1 MPKARLA
8 DETIPLTRE
17 NLMKISLFADAS
29 KSALSR
35 FVARTW
41 TSRGS
46 NDLFVRRQRALSECG
61 RVVHVLSSSSLLD
74 AYALD
79 IVLREHKL
87 PDLGASFF
95 SPRSWTQFEKFPGRL
110 FAGACEQSD
119 EAKALAALSQGR
131 NVLLP
136 FVDSDASLDDML
148 VQCFAKLVRAQRN
161 QGGPISLVPEVM
173 VWTNRPGLAFSAHLL
188 RSVIESSG
196 LPADLRN
203 SLGALIVGSFPD
215 VRSGE
220 SIRLDE
226 LITQYPEA
234 TDEDLAL
241 KAMATLRRRIER
253 ERTGS
258 QSLTRSG
265 SPDRVRQQVLRS
277 PKLARVI
284 AEMAGGGSSERQQ
297 LIERAEGMLRKLE
310 SRQSSE
316 VVEAFSRAFDEAANR
331 MYTALEIDA
340 PGIAR
345 LRELRKDANLV
356 LLPSHK
362 SHVDYILLSQVLHRA
377 GFPAPI
383 IAAGDNLDFF
393 PMGSLLRRG
402 GAFFIRRKFQ
412 GDKLYAAVVDAY
424 MRRIL
429 KNGYP
434 IEFFLE
440 GGRSRT
446 GKLLAP
452 KVGLLS
458 MIVDASVSQSGG
470 KPVYFCPV
478 SIGYE
483 RVVEDDSYAHEL
495 TGGEKTRESMR
506 ALLSRSELLL
516 GTYGRVN
523 VQIGE
528 PLLLREVLPQGRDD
542 QWFASLPSASR
553 KEHVLRLG
561 HRVMNEI
568 NRVTA
573 VTPASMVALVLLT
586 HPARGITMTEL
597 LGRCESL
604 AVALRNAGARFAPS
618 AWPEGNTSIR
628 PESIREACDL
638 FLKAGHLD
646 IHVSSDL
653 RGTKAELQRASHDAI
668 YAVKAERRLHLDFSK
683 NLIVHFFLQRAVVA
697 SIIAT
702 GDDTSSLRTVPYVA
716 SATQARLRER
726 VQVLSKFL
734 KYEFSFPA
742 DSSFDTNFDLTLR
755 AMEQDGELARIGN
768 GEAASWRTTDGE
780 GLLRFIGYCLILR
793 NFAESYRIAARS
805 LLALLK
811 GPSTIGELSKRAVA
825 YGEKMYFAGE
835 IELKESIAKPPIENA
850 YRAFVDLGYLTLD
863 DGKLALTPTY
873 DSEAMVGVIE
883 TYMKSHIVRA

>member
-1 MPKARLA
+1 MI
-8 DETIPLTRE
+8 TT
-17 NLMKISLFADAS
+17 LFPDPS
-29 KSALSR
+29 QNALSR
-35 FVARTW
+35 FIARAW

-46 NDLFVRRQRALSECG
+46 NDLFVRRQRALSDAG
-61 RVVHVLSSSSLLD
+61 AVVHVLASSSALD

-79 IVLREHKL
+79 VVLREHRL
-87 PDLGASFF
+87 PELSASFF
-95 SPRSWTQFEKFPGRL
+95 APASWSQFERFPGRM
-110 FAGACEQSD
+110 FGRASVQSGRTQ
-119 EAKALAALSQGR
+119 AVGALAHGKNL
-131 NVLLP
+131 LLP
-136 FVDSDASLDDML
+136 FVDAGPVNDDAAM
-148 VQCFAKLVRAQRN
+148 QHFALLVRAQRGRN
-161 QGGPISLVPEVM
+161 TPISLAPEIL
-173 VWTNRPGLAFSAHLL
+173 VWSNRPGLSFSAHLL

-196 LPADLRN
+196 LPADVRN
-203 SLGALIVGSFPD
+203 SIGALIVGGFPD

-220 SIRLDE
+220 AVRLDE
-226 LITQYPEA
+226 LIAQHPEGS
-234 TDEDLAL
+234 DEEIAL

-258 QSLTRSG
+258 QSLTKSG
-265 SPDRVRQQVLRS
+265 SPDRVRSQVLRS
-277 PKLARVI
+277 PKLSRVI
-284 AEMAGGGSSERQQ
+284 AEMAGEGQSERKK
-297 LIERAEGMLRKLE
+297 LIDRAEDMLRKLE

-316 VVEAFSRAFDEAANR
+316 VVEAFARAFDEAASR
-331 MYTALEIDA
+331 MYTALEVDA
-340 PGIAR
+340 VGIAR

-362 SHVDYILLSQVLHRA
+362 SHVDYILLSQVLHRS

-429 KNGYP
+429 KDGYP

-470 KPVYFCPV
+470 KPTYFCPV

-528 PLLLREVLPQGRDD
+528 PLLLREVLPEGKDE
-542 QWFASLPSASR
+542 QWFSTLPAASR

-586 HPARGITMTEL
+586 HPSRGITMNEL
-597 LGRCESL
+597 LSRCESL
-604 AVALRNAGARFAPS
+604 ALALRDAGARFAPS
-618 AWPEGNTSIR
+618 AWPPGNRSIR

-646 IHVSSDL
+646 IHVPADL
-653 RGTKAELQRASHDAI
+653 RGTKVELQRASHDAI
-668 YAVKAERRLHLDFSK
+668 YAVKPERRLHLDFSK

-697 SIIAT
+697 SVIAT
-702 GDDTSSLRTVPYVA
+702 GEDTPPLRMVPYVA
-716 SATQARLRER
+716 SATEARLRER

-742 DSSFDTNFDLTLR
+742 DSSFETNFQHTLS
-755 AMEQDGELARIGN
+755 AMEKDGELQRVGS
-768 GEAASWRTTDGE
+768 GDTASWRTTEGE
-780 GLLRFIGYCLILR
+780 GLLRFIGYCLMLR

-811 GPSTIGELSKRAVA
+811 GPMLIADLSKRAVSL
-825 YGEKMYFAGE
+825 GEKMYFAGE
-835 IELKESIAKPPIENA
+835 VELKESIAKPPIENA

-873 DSEAMVGVIE
+873 ESEAMVGVIE
-883 TYMKSHIVRA
+883 SNMKNHVARA

>member
-1 MPKARLA
+1 MA
-8 DETIPLTRE
+8 TSS
-17 NLMKISLFADAS
+17 SLFSDPGQS
-29 KSALSR
+29 GLSR
-35 FVARTW
+35 FVARAW

-46 NDLFVRRQRALSECG
+46 NDLFVRRQRALRETG
-61 RVVHVLSSSSLLD
+61 VVVHVLASSSALD

-79 IVLREHKL
+79 IVLREHRL
-87 PDLGASFF
+87 PELSSSVFA
-95 SPRSWTQFEKFPGRL
+95 PLSWSQFAKFPGGLFRGTQSHSGERL
-110 FAGACEQSD
+110 S
-119 EAKALAALSQGR
+119 LAQLQNGKH
-131 NVLLP
+131 VLMP
-136 FVDSDASLDDML
+136 FVDAGPADDDATAER
-148 VQCFAKLVRAQRN
+148 FAMLVRAQRET
-161 QGGPISLVPEVM
+161 QTPIFLSPEM
-173 VWTNRPGLAFSAHLL
+173 LVWTNRPGLAFSATLL

-203 SLGALIVGSFPD
+203 SIGALIVGSFPD

-220 SIRLDE
+220 AVRLDE
-226 LITQYPEA
+226 LIEQSPDSSDEA
-234 TDEDLAL
+234 IAN

-253 ERTGS
+253 ERSGS
-258 QSLTRSG
+258 VGLIRGS

-284 AEMAGGGSSERQQ
+284 AEMAGDGAAERQK
-297 LIERAEGMLRKLE
+297 LTERAEDMLRKLE
-310 SRQSSE
+310 SRQSYE
-316 VVEAFSRAFDEAANR
+316 VVEAFGRAFDEAASR

-362 SHVDYILLSQVLHRA
+362 SHVDYILLSHTLHRA

-393 PMGSLLRRG
+393 PVGAILRRG

-412 GDKLYAAVVDAY
+412 GDKLYGAVVDAY

-429 KNGYP
+429 KDGHP

-458 MIVDASVSQSGG
+458 MIVDASVSQGGG
-470 KPVYFCPV
+470 KPVYFCPI

-483 RVVEDDSYAHEL
+483 RVVEDDSYAKEL

-506 ALLSRSELLL
+506 ALISRSELLL

-528 PLLLREVLPQGRDD
+528 PLRLQDVLPDGHDEHWFSLQPEAGR
-542 QWFASLPSASR
+542 R
-553 KEHVLRLG
+553 EHVLRLG

-568 NRVTA
+568 NRITA

-586 HPARGITMTEL
+586 HPARGITMDEL
-597 LGRCESL
+597 LNRCESL
-604 AVALRNAGARFAPS
+604 ALALRDAGARFAPS
-618 AWPEGNTSIR
+618 AWPVGNRSIR

-646 IHVSSDL
+646 IHVPADL
-653 RGTKAELQRASHDAI
+653 RGTKVELQHASQDAI
-668 YAVKAERRLHLDFSK
+668 YAVKPERRLHLDFSK

-697 SIIAT
+697 SVLAT
-702 GDDTSSLRTVPYVA
+702 SDDAPSLRTRPYVA
-716 SATQARLRER
+716 STPEVKLRER
-726 VQVLSKFL
+726 VRVLSKFL

-742 DSSFDTNFDLTLR
+742 DSGFDTNFDQTLA
-755 AMEQDGELARIGN
+755 AMRQDGELECVGD
-768 GEAASWRTTDGE
+768 GEQRAWRTTDGE
-780 GLLRFIGYCLILR
+780 GLLRYVGYCLLLR

-805 LLALLK
+805 LVALLK
-811 GPSTIGELSKRAVA
+811 GPMPLAELSKRAVA
-825 YGEKMYFAGE
+825 MGEKMYFAGDV
-835 IELKESIAKPPIENA
+835 ELKEAIAKPPIENA
-850 YRAFVDLGYLTLD
+850 YRAFVDLGYLTMT

-873 DSEAMVGVIE
+873 ESESMVAMIE
-883 TYMKSHIVRA
+883 SYMKSHLVRT